1 MSIDPLQSC
10 MALEKRPQVDVNT
23 SPRTPWHGR
32 LKSNASELWTQRNV
46 IFWSFASW
54 LWDHRFVL
62 LCLSITFFSSFILGA
77 HVGPRLHHRSNSLL
91 PASPTTLNVTLLGSK
106 LNPPPPPEHLV
117 SQLYRADWTVTKPGI
132 TSLDFDVL
140 EPIDPTQGKGRGW
153 TVVFLHGLGSVNSTH
168 GYQWRETLL
177 STLRRPPNQQTIG
190 NLSGLRFI
198 LPKAPV
204 IPITVYSDQ
213 PNGGERPGWFDI
225 KDWRDLNYL
234 EDEEGLKRSCI
245 QISTVI
251 VEQIKESKMQMN
263 STIIAGFSQGAVM
276 SLLTSLSLFEP
287 PAATLILS
295 GYLPLP
301 FRLPLLLSPVPGF
314 YRSTSLY
321 WIHGT
326 IDSVLNYNS
335 AKSGF
340 QLFQKIALEAFGRA
354 KFKTLPGLD
363 HGFSEDEAMIVT
375 NWIEGI
381 VDRNTGGEF
390 DEVLDNLIQPENQI
404 DDLQYP
410 VGRYPYSTLP
420 EPFTNGGF
428 GEKNRQS
435 TETSQSSSVPVNRR
449 NRIFI

>member
-1 MSIDPLQSC
+1 M
-10 MALEKRPQVDVNT
+10 
-23 SPRTPWHGR
+23 
-32 LKSNASELWTQRNV
+32 
-46 IFWSFASW
+46 
-54 LWDHRFVL
+54 
-62 LCLSITFFSSFILGA
+62 LGA
-77 HVGPRLHHRSNSLL
+77 HLGPRLLHRSNSLL
-91 PASPTTLNVTLLGSK
+91 HSSSSTTLNVTLLGSE

-117 SQLYRADWTVTKPGI
+117 SQIYRSDWTLKKPGI
-132 TSLDFDVL
+132 TPLEFDVL
-140 EPIDPTQGKGRGW
+140 EPIDPRQGKGIGW

-168 GYQWRETLL
+168 GYQWRETIL
-177 STLRRPPNQQTIG
+177 STLNRPLDQQKIG

-204 IPITVYSDQ
+204 IPITVYSNE
-213 PNGGERPGWFDI
+213 PKGGERPGWFDI

-245 QISTVI
+245 QIASI
-251 VEQIKESKMQMN
+251 IIEQIKGSKMQMN
-263 STIIAGFSQGAVM
+263 KTIIAGFSQGAVM
-276 SLLTSLSLFEP
+276 SLLTSLLLFEP

-301 FRLPLLLSPVPGF
+301 FRLPLLLSSTPGF
-314 YRSTSLY
+314 YQSASLY

-326 IDSVLNYNS
+326 KDNVLNYNA

-340 QLFQKIALEAFGRA
+340 QLFQSISHEAFGRA

-363 HGFSEDEAMIVT
+363 HGFSEDEAIVVT

-381 VDRNTGGEF
+381 VDRNTQGEF

-410 VGRYPYSTLP
+410 VGKYPYSTLP
-420 EPFTNGGF
+420 KFLTNGGF
-428 GEKNRQS
+428 DGENGPSR
-435 TETSQSSSVPVNRR
+435 ETS
-449 NRIFI
+449 